1 MSRRQAVSRKPRDD
15 ARRTPRL
22 RHVALAGLLLLLV
35 AGAALLPG
43 WLTSLKGAQ
52 FSELVVRGRLLHVTP
67 EAVHAAARPYLAAG
81 FMAVDME
88 ALQHAVEALPW
99 VAQTRLR
106 REWPGKLFITVIEE
120 QPVAVWQ
127 GRALLNGQGRVFSQE
142 VGAYAGQ
149 LPDLRGPDGT
159 QLLMLQ
165 AYTDMQQ
172 QLAVARAPLA
182 RLILSERRA
191 WRLVLADG
199 AEVRLGRQDA
209 ETRLQRFVR
218 IALPVLRP
226 QLEHVRYVDMR
237 YTNGFAVGFKQP
249 AGTTGV

>member
-1 MSRRQAVSRKPRDD
+1 MSKRPTASRKTQEESRRM
-15 ARRTPRL
+15 PRL
-22 RHVALAGLLLLLV
+22 RYVLLAGLLLLL
-35 AGAALLPG
+35 ATGAVLLPG
-43 WLTSLKGAQ
+43 WLAGLKSAQ
-52 FSELVVRGRLLHVTP
+52 FSDLVVRGRLQHVAP
-67 EAVHAAARPYLAAG
+67 EAIHAAARPYLAAG
-81 FMAVDME
+81 FMAVDMD
-88 ALQHAVEALPW
+88 ALQHAVEGLPW
-99 VAQTRLR
+99 VAQARLR
-106 REWPGKLFITVIEE
+106 REWPGTLFITVIEE
-120 QPVAVWQ
+120 QPVALWQ
-127 GRALLNGQGRVFSQE
+127 GRALLNGQGQVFLQE
-142 VGAYAGQ
+142 TGGYAGQ
-149 LPDLRGPDGT
+149 LPDLHGPEGT

-182 RLILSERRA
+182 RLTLSERRA

-199 AEVRLGRQDA
+199 AEVRLGREDA

-226 QLEHVRYVDMR
+226 QLERVRYVDMR